1 MSQNQI
7 ENLKERINFRSRI
20 LLAVVA
26 GVYLLIGAVGGYL
39 LEWFERGEIVWSDF
53 GIIPTIGIV
62 AIIIMSCV
70 AAILYRKIDG
80 DIDQIGEPSCSKT
93 STSSALS

>member
-1 MSQNQI
+1 MTSNQI

-39 LEWFERGEIVWSDF
+39 LEWFERDEIAWSEF
-53 GIIPTIGIV
+53 AVMPAVGIAVIV
-62 AIIIMSCV
+62 IMSFV
-70 AAILYRKIDG
+70 AVVLYRKING
-80 DIDQIGEPSCSKT
+80 DINQIGEPSCSKT
-93 STSSALS
+93 ST

>member
-26 GVYLLIGAVGGYL
+26 GVYLLIGAVSGYL
-39 LEWFERGEIVWSDF
+39 LEWFERGEIVWSEF
-53 GIIPTIGIV
+53 AVMPAVGIAVIV
-62 AIIIMSCV
+62 IMSFV
-70 AAILYRKIDG
+70 AVVLYRKING
-80 DIDQIGEPSCSKT
+80 DINQIGEPSCSKT
-93 STSSALS
+93 ST